1 MSRGPSRVVALA
13 QIIGEYAVSVEFS
26 VPFVDS
32 GRRRG
37 LVARMNAAA
46 IRSPDTAAEI
56 KRLRLENEGLTR
68 ELRALRVQISELE
81 RLADSDTLTPLLN
94 RRAFLREVDRSIA
107 RVARHG
113 TPVAVMIADLDG
125 LKAINDGAGHQAG
138 DAALIHVGY
147 ALKAMVRAT
156 DIVARIGGD
165 EFGLVLEDL
174 DAGSAE
180 AKALMLASGIAA
192 EPIEGMPV
200 SVSIGYALITADDTI
215 DSIIARADAA
225 MYVRK
230 RAQRSA
236 R

>member
-1 MSRGPSRVVALA
+1 MSVTLS
-13 QIIGEYAVSVEFS
+13 EDDSVHVHIS
-26 VPFVDS
+26 
-32 GRRRG
+32 
-37 LVARMNAAA
+37 
-46 IRSPDTAAEI
+46 
-56 KRLRLENEGLTR
+56 RLRSENEVLVS
-68 ELRALRVQISELE
+68 ELRALRLQVAELE

-94 RRAFLREVDRSIA
+94 RRAFLREVERGIA

-125 LKAINDGAGHQAG
+125 LKTINDSAGHQAG

-147 ALKAMVRAT
+147 ALKGLVRAT

-174 DAGSAE
+174 HADEAE
-180 AKALMLASGIAA
+180 AKAQVLAAGIAA
-192 EPIEGMPV
+192 EAPDGRPV
-200 SVSIGYALITADDTI
+200 SISIGHSMVTPGDTI

-230 RAQRSA
+230 RTQRSE